1 MQFFLATDGEL
12 YLARLDRGKMTGK
25 KLTRRRFIRNITA
38 ACTCSSLYV
47 NALTPRYAL
56 GKPRKKY
63 ASKDR
68 MEMEYRTMGRTG
80 LKVSALSFG
89 VMRLAEPAVL
99 FEALDMGINYFD
111 TAHSY
116 QRGNN
121 EKMLGD
127 VLKQYGR
134 KKVFIATKIPPYHKR
149 LGMNRLND
157 QKSLE
162 AKMEKSLRRL
172 QTDYVDV
179 LFLHNIKDPDWPAH
193 DEMLSFCQKMKKTG
207 KARFVGIS
215 FHSGGQTYVDTVDQA
230 LKTDVYDVFL
240 ATLNYKSPKAH
251 IDALKRAR
259 KKNVGIVGMKTQ
271 AGGYEQGARESLS
284 PHQAALRWVLDREF
298 VDCAIPGMVNRHQ
311 LAENSGVIGMKMGWS
326 HRKTLAVYYDGIK
339 DRYCLRCGAC
349 SSSCKNAVDIHT
361 IHRSL
366 MYWEGYRDFEL
377 GRKTYRGLSNAEN
390 ALACMRC
397 STPVC
402 RCINGIKIW
411 KRMRYAHTTFI

>member
-1 MQFFLATDGEL
+1 
-12 YLARLDRGKMTGK
+12 MTGK
-25 KLTRRRFIRNITA
+25 KLTRRRFLRNLTA
-38 ACTCSSLYV
+38 AGTCSSLYLNTLNV
-47 NALTPRYAL
+47 RHAL
-56 GKPRKKY
+56 GKPHKKV
-63 ASKDR
+63 ASKDKIK
-68 MEMEYRTMGRTG
+68 MEYRTLGRTG

-89 VMRLAEPAVL
+89 VMRLVEPAVL

-127 VLKQYGR
+127 VLKEYGR
-134 KKVFIATKIPPYHKR
+134 EKVFIATKIPPYHKS
-149 LGMNRLND
+149 LGMKRLND
-157 QKSLE
+157 QKSME
-162 AKMEKSLRRL
+162 AKMEESLKRL

-179 LFLHNIKDPDWPAH
+179 LFLHSIQDPAWPTH

-215 FHSGGQTYVDTVDQA
+215 FHTGGDTYVDTVDQA
-230 LKTDVYDVFL
+230 LTTDVYDVFL

-251 IDALKRAR
+251 QDALKRAR
-259 KKNVGIVGMKTQ
+259 NKNVGIVAMKTQ
-271 AGGYEQGARESLS
+271 AGGYEPEGGEPLS

-298 VDCAIPGMVNRHQ
+298 VDCAIPGMVNRQQ
-311 LAENSGVIGMKMGWS
+311 LAENSGVIGMKMGWG

-339 DRYCLRCGAC
+339 DRYCRRCGAC

-366 MYWEGYRDFEL
+366 MYWEGYQDFEL
-377 GRKTYRGLSNAEN
+377 ARKTYRELSSAEN
-390 ALACMRC
+390 ALACMGC
-397 STPVC
+397 SNPVC
-402 RCINGIKIW
+402 RCVNGIKISE
-411 KRMRYAHTTFI
+411 RMRYAHTTFI

>member
-1 MQFFLATDGEL
+1 
-12 YLARLDRGKMTGK
+12 MTKK
-25 KLTRRRFIRNITA
+25 KLTRRRFLRNLTA
-38 ACTCSSLYV
+38 ACAWSGLHV
-47 NALTPRYAL
+47 NTLTAGHTL
-56 GKPRKKY
+56 GEPHKKY
-63 ASKDR
+63 AFKDK
-68 MEMEYRTMGRTG
+68 MDMEYRTLGRTG

-134 KKVFIATKIPPYHKR
+134 EKVFIATKIPPYHKR
-149 LGMNRLND
+149 FGIKRLND
-157 QKSLE
+157 KKSLE

-179 LFLHNIKDPDWPAH
+179 LFLHNIKDPEWPVH
-193 DEMLSFCQKMKKTG
+193 DEMVSFCQKMKKTG

-215 FHSGGQTYVDTVDQA
+215 FHSAGKTYVDTVDQA

-240 ATLNYKSPKAH
+240 ATLNYKSSKEH
-251 IDALKRAR
+251 MDALKRAR
-259 KKNVGIVGMKTQ
+259 SKNVGIIAMKTQ
-271 AGGYEQGARESLS
+271 AGGYEQSAHESLN
-284 PHQAALRWVLDREF
+284 PHQAALRWALDHEF
-298 VDCAIPGMVNRHQ
+298 VDCAIPGMVNRQQ

-349 SSSCKNAVDIHT
+349 TLLCKNAVDIHT

-366 MYWEGYRDFEL
+366 MYWEGYKDFEL
-377 GRKTYRGLSNAEN
+377 GRNTYRELSTAEN
-390 ALACMRC
+390 ALACMSC

-402 RCINGIKIW
+402 RCINGIKISE
-411 KRMRYAHTTFI
+411 RMRYAHTTFI

>member
-1 MQFFLATDGEL
+1 
-12 YLARLDRGKMTGK
+12 MTGK
-25 KLTRRRFIRNITA
+25 KITRRRFLRNLTTA
-38 ACTCSSLYV
+38 GTCSCLYV
-47 NALTPRYAL
+47 NTLTAGYPL
-56 GKPRKKY
+56 EKSHKKY
-63 ASKDR
+63 ASNDK
-68 MEMEYRTMGRTG
+68 MEMEYRTLGRTG

-111 TAHSY
+111 TAHTY

-127 VLKQYGR
+127 VLRQYGR
-134 KKVFIATKIPPYHKR
+134 EKVFIATKIPPYYKR
-149 LGMNRLND
+149 LGMKRLND

-162 AKMEKSLRRL
+162 AKLEKSLKRL

-193 DEMLSFCQKMKKTG
+193 DEMLSFCQKMKETG

-215 FHSGGQTYVDTVDQA
+215 FHSGGKTYVDTVDQA
-230 LKTDVYDVFL
+230 LKADVYDVFL

-259 KKNVGIVGMKTQ
+259 KKNVGIVAMKTQ
-271 AGGYEQGARESLS
+271 AGGYEQGARESIN
-284 PHQAALRWVLDREF
+284 PHQSALRWVLDREF
-298 VDCAIPGMVNRHQ
+298 VDCAIPGMVNRQQ

-326 HRKTLAVYYDGIK
+326 HRKTLSVYYDGIK

-366 MYWEGYRDFEL
+366 MYWEGYQDFEL
-377 GRKTYRGLSNAEN
+377 GRKTYRELATAEN
-390 ALACMRC
+390 ALACMSC

-402 RCINGIKIW
+402 RCINGIRISE
-411 KRMRYAHTTFI
+411 RMRYAHTTFI